1 MKGLKI
7 FDEIQKIFSLG
18 NVKDDLTN
26 KANWI
31 LSGASVAGESHLK
44 KDIPCQDHFEIVNHN
59 DKIISV
65 VCDGAGSAKYAQKG
79 ANLFSK
85 YISEELKNIPF
96 NEPIESLEKS
106 LFNALVVAR
115 EKAVYELYKTG
126 NDKKD
131 FATTLCAF
139 VLFPDHYGIIH
150 IGDGA
155 VVAEFDEE
163 LKVISSPKNG
173 SYANET
179 FFITENHWYRNIR
192 IITKNNSLLTGIAL
206 MTDGMTPALVNSK
219 KNESAAAVKMIFNGF
234 RDKQC
239 DTEKLK
245 QLLKSKEFGSR
256 SSDDKTLVILVKNKI
271 ANNNGRNVNA

>member
-1 MKGLKI
+1 
-7 FDEIQKIFSLG
+7 
-18 NVKDDLTN
+18 
-26 KANWI
+26 
-31 LSGASVAGESHLK
+31 
-44 KDIPCQDHFEIVNHN
+44 
-59 DKIISV
+59 
-65 VCDGAGSAKYAQKG
+65 
-79 ANLFSK
+79 
-85 YISEELKNIPF
+85 
-96 NEPIESLEKS
+96 
-106 LFNALVVAR
+106 VVAR

>member
-7 FDEIQKIFSLG
+7 FDQIQKIFSIG
-18 NVKDDLTN
+18 NIKDDHTS

-44 KDIPCQDHFEIVNHN
+44 KGIPCQDHFEIVNHN

-96 NEPIESLEKS
+96 NEPIESLDKS
-106 LFNALVVAR
+106 LFNAVVVAR

-139 VLFPDHYGIIH
+139 VMLPDHYGIIH

-179 FFITENHWYRNIR
+179 FFITQNHWYRNIR
-192 IITKNNSLLTGIAL
+192 IITKENSSLTGVAL
-206 MTDGMTPALVNSK
+206 MTDGMTPALVDSS

-239 DTEKLK
+239 DTERLK
-245 QLLKSKEFGSR
+245 QLLKSKEFVSR

-271 ANNNGRNVNA
+271 AINNGGKIDA

>member
-7 FDEIQKIFSLG
+7 FDQIQKIFSIG
-18 NVKDDLTN
+18 NVKDDLIN

-31 LSGASVAGESHLK
+31 LSGASVAGESHSK
-44 KDIPCQDHFEIVNHN
+44 KGIPCQDHFEIVNHN

-192 IITKNNSLLTGIAL
+192 IITKKNSSLTGIAL
-206 MTDGMTPALVNSK
+206 MTDGMTPALVDSS

-239 DTEKLK
+239 DTQRLK